1 MGLLDFFRRRGG
13 VEPASGGT
21 PEPEGPTD
29 VDERDEVSV
38 GPPGFGAEGPPV
50 GASDPGSLAEGE
62 SAAGAPDEPDDDGR
76 TEPAH

>member
-13 VEPASGGT
+13 LDRYPGVAREA
-21 PEPEGPTD
+21 EGPTD

-50 GASDPGSLAEGE
+50 GTSDPGSLAEGGPP
-62 SAAGAPDEPDDDGR
+62 SDEGEAKR
-76 TEPAH
+76 